1 MAQKLIKINCNLTGE
16 TLSIYE
22 DYYNKKV
29 KQYGS
34 EEILQKFYIK
44 NKIISLLNKGHNLQ
58 DISVLLG
65 FTLDENKKDYYEE
78 LVKFHYNGSLIPKI
92 KSDSKTTFVETDPE
106 VKKFIN
112 NWKNYVK

>member
-1 MAQKLIKINCNLTGE
+1 MIKIKCNLTGDV
-16 TLSIYE
+16 LSVNEENYA
-22 DYYNKKV
+22 KKV

-34 EEILQKFYIK
+34 EDTLTKFYIK
-44 NKIISLLNKGHNLQ
+44 NKIIKLLNKGHGLQ

-78 LVKFHYNGSLIPKI
+78 LVKYHYNGTLIPK
-92 KSDSKTTFVETDPE
+92 SHTESKTTFIETHPK
-106 VKKFIN
+106 VKEFIT